1 MTRAGPPHR
10 VAGKSAVVSFWF
22 LAQRTKF
29 PVGPRW
35 LRLAAA
41 IHSSRLAWV
50 QLARVRSR
58 AASQS
63 SNATAAQMLRR
74 GPPAP
79 PRGGGGAPGR
89 GRGRG
94 RARPAPP
101 TRAGPLLSGAGGGG
115 AAA

>member
-50 QLARVRSR
+50 QLARVRPR

-63 SNATAAQMLRR
+63 SNATAAWMLRR
-74 GPPAP
+74 GAG
-79 PRGGGGAPGR
+79 PRAGGGGGAGV
-89 GRGRG
+89 
-94 RARPAPP
+94 
-101 TRAGPLLSGAGGGG
+101 AGGGPG
-115 AAA
+115 AEWPGARAGADAFCAG

>member
-50 QLARVRSR
+50 QLARVRPR

-63 SNATAAQMLRR
+63 SNATAAWMLRR
-74 GPPAP
+74 GAAGRPG
-79 PRGGGGAPGR
+79 GGGGARVR
-89 GRGRG
+89 GRGRRRQG
-94 RARPAPP
+94 QAARPGSDPF
-101 TRAGPLLSGAGGGG
+101 LAGGGG
-115 AAA
+115 GGTA